1 MGRKR
6 QRVQTRCDPETI
18 DALHEYIDENEVS
31 QAEAVR
37 RLIRVGLHIHGYEI
51 KEYEQAI
58 EHQRAR
64 SSAYLAG
71 AVLLVLFGLLV
82 GLFVGVGVI

>member
-18 DALHEYIDENEVS
+18 DALQKYIDENDVS

-37 RLIRVGLHIHGYEI
+37 RLIRTGLHIHGYEI
-51 KEYEQAI
+51 EEYEQAI
-58 EHQRAR
+58 KHQRAR

-82 GLFVGVGVI
+82 GLFVGVGVF

>member
-6 QRVQTRCDPETI
+6 ERVQTRCDPETI
-18 DALHEYIDENEVS
+18 DALQEYIDEHDVS

-37 RLIRVGLHIHGYEI
+37 RLIRVGLHIHGYQI

-64 SSAYLAG
+64 LSAYLAG
-71 AVLLVLFGLLV
+71 AVLLLVFGLFV
-82 GLFVGVGVI
+82 GLFVGGGVF